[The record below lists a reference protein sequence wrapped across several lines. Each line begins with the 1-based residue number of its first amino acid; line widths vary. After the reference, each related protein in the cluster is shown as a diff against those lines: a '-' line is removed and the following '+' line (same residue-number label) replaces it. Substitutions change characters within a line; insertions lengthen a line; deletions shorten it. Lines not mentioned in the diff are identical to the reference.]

1 MNQLFNYYH
10 GAETPTLVLRTP
22 SKDKLYSLPLAY
34 SIRAVYNFNAQSTL
48 DFNYPKYSYNEPTGT
63 PIEDVA
69 YNYIKGKMVVS
80 VDDKYFLI
88 NSCTETEDGAT
99 PIKQVSCLSL
109 DAEFMNRRITLSDTT
124 EYQLVPLL
132 QIILGLLPSWSLGT
146 VDDSLIDLYRSFS
159 STNNVTLYSFIT
171 GDMSSAYNA
180 VFSFDTDTKTISAIQ
195 NTVPYP
201 NTNIS
206 IGFNNLVKK
215 IEYKEITEEITT
227 ALSVYGGSGLD
238 IHFVNPL
245 GTDQIFDFSY
255 FKNSDWMSS
264 GLVTALDLWEEKKPH
279 TFPNPPI

>member
-10 GAETPTLVLRTP
+10 GVELPTLVLRTP

-48 DFNYPKYSYNEPTGT
+48 DFNYPKYSYNEPTGI

-88 NSCTETEDGAT
+88 NSCPETDNGAT
-99 PIKQVSCLSL
+99 PIKEVSCLSL

-146 VDDSLIDLYRSFS
+146 VDDSLIDLYRSFRLLTTS
-159 STNNVTLYSFIT
+159 HCIVSLPGIWPQRTTPFLVLTPIPKQFLLFKI
-171 GDMSSAYNA
+171 
-180 VFSFDTDTKTISAIQ
+180 
-195 NTVPYP
+195 PYP
-201 NTNIS
+201 I
-206 IGFNNLVKK
+206 
-215 IEYKEITEEITT
+215 
-227 ALSVYGGSGLD
+227 
-238 IHFVNPL
+238 
-245 GTDQIFDFSY
+245 QIPIFP
-255 FKNSDWMSS
+255 SD
-264 GLVTALDLWEEKKPH
+264 LR
-279 TFPNPPI
+279 I